1 MAPQIKQIWVYKRIN
16 YLLLLLSVRHIGTH
30 QLDLLPSFPQF
41 LDLFEAAGTVVDP
54 TLLTVF
60 FRLLDKLLNILFD
73 GKDSVEDLLGAI
85 GGKVAFVVDNWLVL
99 LGFFLNVLETA
110 LNPIYFK
117 KKITDAFPD
126 VLAFILSSCWVI
138 IEHGFQVCVMTLF
151 TGTFVV
157 GRVGEQSI
165 EAKTDQ
171 KWFANLF
178 YSLKIRLG

>member
-1 MAPQIKQIWVYKRIN
+1 MAPQIKQIWIYKRTN

-85 GGKVAFVVDNWLVL
+85 GGKVAFVVDN
-99 LGFFLNVLETA
+99 
-110 LNPIYFK
+110 
-117 KKITDAFPD
+117 
-126 VLAFILSSCWVI
+126 
-138 IEHGFQVCVMTLF
+138 
-151 TGTFVV
+151 
-157 GRVGEQSI
+157 
-165 EAKTDQ
+165 
-171 KWFANLF
+171 
-178 YSLKIRLG
+178 